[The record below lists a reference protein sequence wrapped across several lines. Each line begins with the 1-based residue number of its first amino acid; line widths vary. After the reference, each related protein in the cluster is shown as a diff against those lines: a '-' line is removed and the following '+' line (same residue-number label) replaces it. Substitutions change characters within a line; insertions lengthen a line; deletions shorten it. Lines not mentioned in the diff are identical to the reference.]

1 MDSVQVQIQG
11 PEKLLS
17 FGTEL
22 KLSKIYHAN
31 VSAHLPQTGLWQSR
45 HSSHVWQLT
54 CVQVS
59 PGHFLHSQQKEKT
72 KLWFA
77 PKLG

>member
-1 MDSVQVQIQG
+1 MHLPQEGKCPHWSNGTFPRGKNIKANGNLDFLEEKINKMDSVQVQIQG

-31 VSAHLPQTGLWQSR
+31 VSAHLPQTGL
-45 HSSHVWQLT
+45 
-54 CVQVS
+54 
-59 PGHFLHSQQKEKT
+59 
-72 KLWFA
+72 
-77 PKLG
+77 